1 MNKLP
6 TLLLTL
12 LVSGSLLAEDEF
24 PIELTC
30 EFGNQIIFFHLNETK
45 ENSWFM
51 LDKFNTREMP
61 FKSFIGKKIFFKR
74 KYKIEE
80 HQIKITIGTSTFS
93 EQPYVINRYTLGMS
107 QIIGGA
113 SHNGQCYKGFK
124 EYEKQ
129 I

>member
-1 MNKLP
+1 MKN
-6 TLLLTL
+6 LLL
-12 LVSGSLLAEDEF
+12 SLALILSANAWADDEF

-30 EFGNQIIFFHLNETK
+30 EFGSQIIFFHLNETK

-51 LDKFNTREMP
+51 LDKFNASEFP
-61 FKSFIGKKIFFKR
+61 FKSMRGKKIFFKR

-80 HQIKITIGTSTFS
+80 HQIKITIGTSTFN
-93 EQPYVINRYTLGMS
+93 EQPHVINRYTLGMS
-107 QIIGGA
+107 RILGGQN
-113 SHNGQCYKGFK
+113 HNGQCYKGFK